1 MTKGPFFK
9 KILIFSIPLILTGL
23 LQLAYNTADVIVVGK
38 FVGTQALAAVGST
51 GSLINLFLNL
61 FIGLS
66 VGSGVMIARHI
77 GEQNAQKIHNCVH
90 TAMLISVIGGFI
102 IGISG
107 FIFSSKM
114 LILMKAPDDVLPL
127 ASLYLKI
134 YFLGSPGSM
143 VYNFGS
149 AIVRATGDTK
159 RPLFILGV
167 SGAVNV
173 ILNLIFVIAF
183 RFGVEG
189 VAIPT
194 IISQYLSAIMICSY
208 LIKIDNPCKL
218 SIKNIKIHGDELIK
232 ILKIGVPAG
241 IQGSLFSFSN
251 VVIQSS
257 VNSFGSAV
265 MAGTSAS
272 SNYEGYIYTCTNCV
286 SQAAM
291 TFSSQNMGAKKYSNI
306 GKVYRRCLLFALG
319 IAVVMGLIGIIFSKQ
334 IVGLF
339 SKDPSVVSAGA
350 ERMLIIMPFYFFCS
364 LMDLAASQLRGMGKS
379 IEPMVVTLLGACGLR
394 IAWMFFILPL
404 RHTTAMLYMAYPV
417 SWIITFIAQFISYF
431 IFTHRMRKKGIL
443 DDEIFDTEE

>member
-1 MTKGPFFK
+1 MTRGPFFK

-61 FIGLS
+61 FMGLS

-77 GEQNAQKIHNCVH
+77 GEQSVKKIQNCVH
-90 TAMLISVIGGFI
+90 TAMLISIICGFI
-102 IGISG
+102 IGIAG
-107 FIFSSKM
+107 FFLSSKM

-159 RPLFILGV
+159 RPFFILGV

-173 ILNLIFVIAF
+173 FLNLIFVIVF
-183 RFGVEG
+183 HFGVEG

-208 LIKIDNPCKL
+208 LMRIDNPCRLTVKKL
-218 SIKNIKIHGDELIK
+218 KIHSDELIS

-265 MAGTSAS
+265 MAGTSAG

-286 SQAAM
+286 AQTAM
-291 TFSSQNMGAKKYSNI
+291 TFSSQNMGARRYSNM

-319 IAVVMGLIGIIFSKQ
+319 IGVVMGIVGIVFCRQ

-339 SKDPSVVSAGA
+339 SKDSSVIQAGA
-350 ERMLIIMPFYFFCS
+350 ERMLLIMPFYFFCS
-364 LMDLAASQLRGMGKS
+364 LMDVAASQLRGMGKS
-379 IEPMVVTLLGACGLR
+379 IQPMIVTLLGACGLR
-394 IAWMFFILPL
+394 IAWMFFILPM
-404 RHTTAMLYMAYPV
+404 RRTATMLYMAYPV
-417 SWIITFIAQFISYF
+417 SWIVTFIAQFISYF
-431 IFTHRMRKKGIL
+431 IFVYRMKKKG
-443 DDEIFDTEE
+443 